1 MSASY
6 LDGQEEAAYP
16 YGWKIVLLEA
26 CEPVALL
33 AGDQASWDHRQ
44 PVTGFEGEIGLGL
57 DRVALYQ
64 G

>member
-26 CEPVALL
+26 YEPVALL
-33 AGDQASWDHRQ
+33 AGDQAS
-44 PVTGFEGEIGLGL
+44 
-57 DRVALYQ
+57 
-64 G
+64 